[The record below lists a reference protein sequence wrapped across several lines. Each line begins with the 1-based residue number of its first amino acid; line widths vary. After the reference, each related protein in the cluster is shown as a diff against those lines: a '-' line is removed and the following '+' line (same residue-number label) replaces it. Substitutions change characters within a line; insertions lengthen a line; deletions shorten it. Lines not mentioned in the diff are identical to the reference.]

1 MRPSL
6 LNRLFASVTALAGI
20 AEKSATLYRKL
31 TGRDDGARVVDL
43 VFHLPSGAIDRRH
56 QPKLRDVVPDS
67 VVTVAVHVDSHR
79 PAPPNR
85 PRAPYLV
92 YASDD
97 TGTLTITYFSARRD
111 QIERLLPVGS
121 RRYVSGTVKFYD
133 GMLQMVH
140 PERVADAA
148 AFAAMALVDPVYPLT
163 EGLTQN
169 MVRRAIVAALGC
181 LAPPLPEWLD
191 AAHLSRSG
199 WPDFGTALA
208 ALHRP
213 SEPSDLAPDGKAWSR
228 LAYDELLASQLALAL
243 VRAHLRRPAGRRGAA
258 PSPLVGEGRDGGSG
272 GDGTHVPS
280 GPTPTPDPSP
290 AEPRYSE
297 GSDTQQSD
305 RSRQQP
311 TSVGGGM
318 GGTDF

>member
-1 MRPSL
+1 MASPGVMRVAPPHEPAIAAAVKPLPRAMTSLAHRRSNRVMRPSL
-6 LNRLFASVTALAGI
+6 LNRLFASVTVLAGI

-43 VFHLPSGAIDRRH
+43 LFHLPSGAIDRRH

-67 VVTVAVHVDSHR
+67 VVTVAVHIDAHR

-97 TGTLTITYFSARRD
+97 TGSLTITYFSARRD
-111 QIERLLPVGS
+111 QIERQLPLGS

-169 MVRRAIVAALGC
+169 MVRRAIVAALG
-181 LAPPLPEWLD
+181 LVPPLPEWLD

-199 WPDFGTALA
+199 WTDFATALGK
-208 ALHRP
+208 LHRP
-213 SEPSDLAPDGKAWSR
+213 SEPADVAPDGKAWSR

-258 PSPLVGEGRDGGSG
+258 PSPLVGEGRGGGSG
-272 GDGTHVPS
+272 G
-280 GPTPTPDPSP
+280 
-290 AEPRYSE
+290 
-297 GSDTQQSD
+297 
-305 RSRQQP
+305 
-311 TSVGGGM
+311 
-318 GGTDF
+318 

>member
-6 LNRLFASVTALAGI
+6 LNRLFASVTALPGI

-43 VFHLPSGAIDRRH
+43 LFHLPSGAVDRRQ

-67 VVTVAVHVDSHR
+67 VVTVAVHVDAHR
-79 PAPPNR
+79 PSPPNR

-92 YASDD
+92 YVSDD

-111 QIERLLPVGS
+111 QIERQLPVGS

-140 PERVADAA
+140 LERVADAA

-169 MVRRAIVAALGC
+169 MARRAIAAALGC
-181 LAPPLPEWLD
+181 LPPLPEWLD
-191 AAHLSRSG
+191 AAHLTRSG
-199 WPDFGTALA
+199 CTICSM
-208 ALHRP
+208 P
-213 SEPSDLAPDGKAWSR
+213 S
-228 LAYDELLASQLALAL
+228 
-243 VRAHLRRPAGRRGAA
+243 
-258 PSPLVGEGRDGGSG
+258 
-272 GDGTHVPS
+272 
-280 GPTPTPDPSP
+280 
-290 AEPRYSE
+290 
-297 GSDTQQSD
+297 
-305 RSRQQP
+305 
-311 TSVGGGM
+311 
-318 GGTDF
+318 